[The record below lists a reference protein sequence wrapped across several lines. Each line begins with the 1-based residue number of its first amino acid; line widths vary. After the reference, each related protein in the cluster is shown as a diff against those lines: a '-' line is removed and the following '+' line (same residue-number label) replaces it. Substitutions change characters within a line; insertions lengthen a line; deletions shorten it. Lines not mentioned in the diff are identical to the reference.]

1 MKLYDAMGISSEH
14 PSGKCYR
21 GLTQIKSVFHLDT
34 EDLHEC
40 NGIHGIPDG
49 RQSGKIAKGWNIFHN
64 SFKYMLN
71 VCLVSERYTLE
82 ALIHLAFI
90 LQYKKDQTKFGRYV
104 YRWLLRP
111 TPHIASILN
120 FCLHFANDILWK
132 YSDVYSPQMYTLHR
146 RILPTDVYSPQI
158 VAKAMAILFPLP
170 LLLCCLTG
178 RLIRCTCTSFPIFYI
193 IFILLCW
200 QSAVQFTGSSE
211 ASSGAVAAKNYTR
224 SSYLQWETFNTC
236 CSDKNPYTMLS
247 YAL

>member
-1 MKLYDAMGISSEH
+1 VKLYDAMGISSEH

-146 RILPTDVYSPQI
+146 CILSTDVYSPQTYTPHRC
-158 VAKAMAILFPLP
+158 ILSTDCCEGHGNTISSATFAVLSNRPLDQMYMYF
-170 LLLCCLTG
+170 LSHFLYYFH
-178 RLIRCTCTSFPIFYI
+178 S
-193 IFILLCW
+193 
-200 QSAVQFTGSSE
+200 
-211 ASSGAVAAKNYTR
+211 
-224 SSYLQWETFNTC
+224 
-236 CSDKNPYTMLS
+236 TMLAVGCPI
-247 YAL
+247 YWIFWG